1 MPFRILVVGGLAVA
15 APAHAGGLFL
25 PGSGAISTSRAGA
38 AVASVDDG
46 EALALNPAGLAK
58 AHDGWTLTI
67 STTMIQYRMQFT
79 RAGAYDPTGDAA
91 AYEGTDYGTVVN
103 KPKPPLGIG
112 EFQPIPVIAVVTG
125 LGGRIPGLRLALGL
139 YAPNA
144 YPFRDMSQGY
154 QHNVTDSSTA
164 PPPTRYDIVEQESQL
179 LLPSVAVAY
188 RVLPALDLGV
198 RFTAGRAKARSRLHL
213 WGTPGNVEEW
223 VKKDTQFTAEVED
236 SFVPAFGVGLAF
248 RPTPNIEIGANYS
261 SAAVIRGRG
270 TAVSI
275 LGTEV
280 KRGGV
285 QSTIGPRAAG
295 TEKCETG
302 GTLEEQKA
310 CISLQLPQ
318 SATVGARYKWL
329 DFEGQLVGD
338 LELDAGWENWG
349 KRCSDYLYDDPAL
362 SPHDS
367 SCTSPGQYL
376 VVVDSSIY
384 VNGVP
389 ERDVET
395 NFVNLNLKD
404 TFSLRLGGSYH
415 FELQHLKKLIF
426 RFGAA
431 YDTRAAREGWLRAN
445 FDGASR
451 VTGTL
456 GTAIRTRA
464 WELDLGAGYVHEGKN
479 TNEGTCNPTPS
490 QLGCVGDGTQNASA
504 DRGGPDP
511 TAPILTPA
519 QQFENPINQGTFDS
533 SYLLFML
540 GFSTWF

>member
-1 MPFRILVVGGLAVA
+1 MMRTVIAGLVLASST
-15 APAHAGGLFL
+15 AHAGGLFL

-38 AVASVDDG
+38 AVASADDG
-46 EALALNPAGLAK
+46 EALSLNPAGLAK
-58 AHDGWTLTI
+58 THGGWTLTI
-67 STTMIQYRMQFT
+67 STALIQYKMQFT
-79 RAGAYDPTGDAA
+79 RTGSYDATTEGA
-91 AYEGTDYGTVVN
+91 AYEGSDYGTVVN

-112 EFQPIPVIAVVTG
+112 EFQPIPVIALVTG
-125 LGGRIPGLRLALGL
+125 LGNRVPGLRLAVGL

-154 QHNVTDSSTA
+154 DHNVSDGNT
-164 PPPTRYDIVEQESQL
+164 PPPATRYDIMYQESQL
-179 LLPSVAVAY
+179 LLPSVAAAY
-188 RVLPALDLGV
+188 RVLPQLDIGA
-198 RFTAGRAKARSRLHL
+198 RFTAGRAKAKSRLHL
-213 WGTPGNVEEW
+213 WGTPGNVSEW
-223 VKKDTQFTAEVED
+223 VKQDTEFTAEVED
-236 SFVPAFGVGLAF
+236 SFVPAFGVGVAW
-248 RPTPNIEIGANYS
+248 RPSPNIEVGANYS

-270 TAVSI
+270 TAISI
-275 LGTEV
+275 LGPEV

-295 TEKCETG
+295 TEKCAPG

-329 DFEGQLVGD
+329 DFEGQMVGD
-338 LELDAGWENWG
+338 LELNVGWENWG
-349 KRCSDYLYDDPAL
+349 KRCDEYLYDDPAM
-362 SPHDS
+362 SPHNS

-415 FELQHLKKLIF
+415 FELQEHKKLIL
-426 RFGAA
+426 RFGTA
-431 YDTRAAREGWLRAN
+431 YDTGAAKKGWLRAN
-445 FDGASR
+445 FDGADR

-456 GTAIRTRA
+456 GAAYRTHA
-464 WELDLGAGYVHEGKN
+464 WELDFGAGYIYEGTN
-479 TNEGTCNPTPS
+479 TNAGSCNPTPS
-490 QLGCVGDGTQNASA
+490 QLGCVGDGTQN
-504 DRGGPDP
+504 DPTVRTGPDP
-511 TAPILTPA
+511 TSPILTPQ
-519 QQFENPINQGTFDS
+519 QQFENPINQGTFKS